1 MKLIT
6 AFELAAK
13 KQPELEALFRQVS
26 EELTQTE
33 PHSVERAQALSS
45 LQNVQRAMS
54 ALRMG
59 GPKF

>member
-1 MKLIT
+1 MKLVT
-6 AFELAAK
+6 AFQLAAK

-33 PHSVERAQALSS
+33 PHSVERAQGLTS
-45 LQNVQRAMS
+45 LQNIQRAM
-54 ALRMG
+54 ATLRMG